1 MSTVQNLSEKQIQY
15 IKGVGPAKAKLLAN
29 LGITTVEDLLY
40 LFPARYEDRSKLMPM
55 AMVQVGEKQ
64 TIAGHVLKVGKRNF
78 YSKTRAFE
86 IVVGDKSGQIT
97 CVWFNQPYLDKYF
110 KEGQEVVLYG
120 RVEIFKNRLQMLM
133 PDFELIAAED
143 RTLNMGRIV
152 PIYPL
157 TKGITQRYLRK
168 LIDSLLALHANDL
181 KDVVPLEI
189 RQRHHLGNIADSI
202 QHIHFPRSQED
213 QQRAN
218 SRVAFEEFFLFQ
230 VCVILRRL
238 SIVEKKGFA
247 HKIDSNLIE
256 NYLRAFPFTLTQS
269 QYKAIEDIA
278 SDMKKARPMLRLL
291 QGDVGCGKTIVA
303 FFGCMAAV
311 SNGAQ
316 AAIMAPTE
324 ILATQH
330 YQNFKRLFA
339 TGPFDRV
346 KVGLLT
352 SRMPKKKKDELYK
365 QLKAKEIDVLIG
377 THALLQETVD
387 FAKLTFVVIDEQ
399 HKFGVN
405 QRALLSS
412 KGQNPDILIM
422 TATPIPRTLCLTLYG
437 DLDVSVIAEQPPGR
451 GKISTYY
458 FPTEKSQG
466 VYERVRQWV
475 SQGTQAY
482 IIYPLVEESEKMDL
496 KAAKESF
503 DHFVAYEFKGLRLG
517 MVHGQMDRVE
527 VDETMDKFKRQEI
540 DILVATSILEVGI
553 DVANANIMVIEH
565 AERFGLSQLHQLRG
579 RIGRGSKDAI
589 CLLLAEPTTE
599 EGKARLEAIVK
610 TTDGFKIA
618 EFDLEIRGPGHYFG
632 RHQHGLNELKVA
644 NPVTQIDLLQKART
658 EAGNLIQSDPS
669 LGQPDH
675 RMIKT
680 IIKKRYPQY
689 LDMIAA
695 G

>member
-1 MSTVQNLSEKQIQY
+1 MSQNLSDISIQY

-29 LGITTVEDLLY
+29 LGVTSVEDLLY
-40 LFPARYEDRSKLMPM
+40 LFPNRYEDRSQLMPV
-55 AMVQVGEKQ
+55 AMVKVGEKQ
-64 TIAGHVLKVGKRNF
+64 TVAGHILKVGKRNF
-78 YSKTRAFE
+78 YSRTRAFE
-86 IVVGDKSGQIT
+86 IIVGDKSGQIA

-110 KEGQEVVLYG
+110 KEGQEIVLYG
-120 RVEIFKNRLQMLM
+120 RVEIFKNRLQMLV
-133 PDFELIAAED
+133 PDFELISAED

-157 TKGITQRYLRK
+157 TRGITQRYLRK
-168 LIDSLLALHANDL
+168 LTDLVLNLHGKDLND
-181 KDVVPLEI
+181 VIPVNI
-189 RQRHHLGNIADSI
+189 RKRHHLEDIAASI
-202 QHIHFPRSQED
+202 EHIHFPRNSED
-213 QQRAN
+213 QQLAN

-238 SIVEKKGFA
+238 SIIEKKGFS
-247 HKIDSNLIE
+247 HHIESSLIE

-269 QYKAIEDIA
+269 QFKAIEEIA
-278 SDMKKARPMLRLL
+278 SDMKKERPMLRLL

-303 FFGCMAAV
+303 FFGCIAAV
-311 SNGAQ
+311 QNNAQ

-330 YQNFKRLFA
+330 YDNFKRLFVG
-339 TGPFDRV
+339 GPFANIRV
-346 KVGLLT
+346 ELLT
-352 SRMPKKKKDELYK
+352 SRMNKKKKDELYQK
-365 QLKAKEIDVLIG
+365 LKSKEIDVIIG
-377 THALLQETVD
+377 THALLQEAVD
-387 FAKLTFVVIDEQ
+387 FARLTFVVIDEQ

-412 KGQNPDILIM
+412 KGNNPDILIM

-437 DLDVSVIAEQPPGR
+437 DLDVSVIAEHPPGR

-458 FPTEKSQG
+458 FPTDKSQA

-475 SQGTQAY
+475 SKGTQAY
-482 IIYPLVEESEKMDL
+482 IIYPLVEESEKIDL

-503 DHFVAYEFKGLRLG
+503 DHFVQFEFKGLRLAL
-517 MVHGQMDRVE
+517 VHGQMDRDE
-527 VDETMDKFKRQEI
+527 VDEIMLKFKGHEI

-553 DVANANIMVIEH
+553 DVANANVMIIEH

-579 RIGRGSKDAI
+579 RIGRSEKDAV
-589 CLLLAEPTTE
+589 CLLLGDPTTE
-599 EGKARLEAIVK
+599 EGKSRLDAILK

-618 EFDLEIRGPGHYFG
+618 EYDLEIRGPGHYFG

-644 NPVTQIDLLQKART
+644 NPVIQIDLLQKARG
-658 EAGNLIQSDPS
+658 EASQLVNEDQFLQKPE
-669 LGQPDH
+669 H
-675 RMIKT
+675 MAIKT

-689 LDMIAA
+689 LDMVTA